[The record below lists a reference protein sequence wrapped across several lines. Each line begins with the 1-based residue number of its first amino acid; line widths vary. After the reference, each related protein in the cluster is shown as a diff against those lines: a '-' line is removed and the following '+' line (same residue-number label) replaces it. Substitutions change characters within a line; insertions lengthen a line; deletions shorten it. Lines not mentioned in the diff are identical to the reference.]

1 LRVALICRGLIALCV
16 IGGVHAG
23 AAAEDTA
30 LLRELRSGAVLLM
43 RHTQTT
49 PGVGDPRAGA
59 SSAAR
64 ASAISTPA
72 VSRMPSALDSG
83 LLPTSCA

>member
-1 LRVALICRGLIALCV
+1 MRVALICRGLIALCV

-23 AAAEDTA
+23 AAADDMA

-49 PGVGDPRAGA
+49 AGVGDPPAGA
-59 SSAAR
+59 SSAVR

-72 VSRMPSALDSG
+72 VSRMPSAWGSG